1 MTATLTLDKRVLHR
15 VILPGAL
22 AAAMATAAS
31 GIAHARPA
39 PESFADIA
47 ARVGPAV
54 VNIATDRGTAPAM
67 LEKPGEMPKFSP
79 FFNAPEGQFREFM
92 ERFFGRSMPDY
103 RFGGPM
109 RPDHRMSAVGSG
121 FIVDEDGHVVT
132 NNHVVAGARS
142 IRVRLHDGDT
152 FDAKLVGGDAKTD
165 LALLKI
171 DAGRPLPFVEF
182 GDSDRIRAGDWVMTI
197 GNPFGLG
204 GSVTAGI
211 VSARGRDLRG
221 GSLVDFLQIDAPI
234 NQGNSGGPAFDASG
248 KVIGVNA
255 SIYSPTGGNVGIG
268 FAIPSNDAKRVIAA
282 LKADGKIE
290 RGWLGVQIQPVTP
303 DIAESLGMKDAQGAL
318 VASVVETG
326 PARDAGLK
334 QGDIITKWDGT
345 AVEKFRDLPRLVAG
359 TKAGKAVELAIL
371 REGKAMTLSVTTGLM
386 PVAQKVA
393 SLPAKPAKSGL
404 AGTGITVADID
415 PAARSRFGLDE
426 AAKGALVRDV
436 ENDSPA
442 WARGIRA
449 GDVIERVTYTP
460 VKSAAEAVTA
470 VEQVRKDGR
479 KAVLLTIDRKGEDR
493 IVAIRFADA

>member
-1 MTATLTLDKRVLHR
+1 MTATLTFDKRVLHR
-15 VILPGAL
+15 VVLPGAL

-54 VNIATDRGTAPAM
+54 VNIATDRGAAPAM
-67 LEKPGEMPKFSP
+67 LEKPGDMPKFSP

-92 ERFFGRSMPDY
+92 ERFFGRSMPDF

-234 NQGNSGGPAFDASG
+234 NQGNSGGPAFDATG

-268 FAIPSNDAKRVIAA
+268 FAIPSNDAKRVIAG

-303 DIAESLGMKDAQGAL
+303 DIAESLGMKDATGAL
-318 VASVVETG
+318 VASLAETG
-326 PARDAGLK
+326 PARDAGLE
-334 QGDIITKWDGT
+334 QGDIITKWDGA

-359 TKAGKAVELAIL
+359 TEAGKVVELAIL

-386 PVAQKVA
+386 PTAQKVA
-393 SLPAKPAKSGL
+393 SAPAKPAREGL

-426 AAKGALVRDV
+426 AASGALIRHV
-436 ENDSPA
+436 ESDSPA
-442 WARGIRA
+442 WSRGIRA

-460 VKSAAEAVTA
+460 VKSAADAVEA

-493 IVAIRFADA
+493 IVAVRFADA

>member
-1 MTATLTLDKRVLHR
+1 MNASLTLDKRVLHR
-15 VILPGAL
+15 VVLPGAL
-22 AAAMATAAS
+22 AAAMVTAAS
-31 GIAHARPA
+31 GFAHARPA
-39 PESFADIA
+39 PVSFADVA
-47 ARVGPAV
+47 ERVAPAV
-54 VNIATDRGTAPAM
+54 VNIATDRGSAPAS
-67 LEKPGEMPKFSP
+67 LGKSDNMPRFNP
-79 FFNAPEGQFREFM
+79 FFGQPDGSFREFM
-92 ERFFGRSMPDY
+92 ERFFGGNMPDF
-103 RFGGPM
+103 RMPPM

-121 FIVDEDGHVVT
+121 FIVDSDGHIVT

-142 IRVRLHDGDT
+142 IRVRLHDGDS
-152 FDAKLVGGDAKTD
+152 FEAKLLGRDAKTD

-171 DAGRPLPFVEF
+171 DAGRALPFVEF
-182 GDSDRIRAGDWVMTI
+182 GDSDSIRAGDWVMTI

-255 SIYSPTGGNVGIG
+255 SIYSPTGGNIGIG
-268 FAIPSNDAKRVIAA
+268 FAIPSNDARQVIAA

-318 VASVVETG
+318 VASVVEKG

-334 QGDIITKWDGT
+334 QGDIIVKWDGA

-359 TKAGKAVELAIL
+359 TKTGKAVALAIL
-371 REGKAMTLSVTTGLM
+371 REGKEMTLSVTTGSM
-386 PVAQKVA
+386 PAPEKVA
-393 SLPAKPAKSGL
+393 SLPAKPAKEGL
-404 AGTGITVADID
+404 AGTGITVADLD

-426 AAKGALVRDV
+426 KAKGALIRHVAP
-436 ENDSPA
+436 DSPA
-442 WARGIRA
+442 WSRGVRA

-460 VKSAAEAVTA
+460 VKSAADAVEA

-493 IVAIRFADA
+493 IVAVRFADA

>member
-1 MTATLTLDKRVLHR
+1 MTACLTLDKRVLHR

-22 AAAMATAAS
+22 AAAMVSAAS
-31 GIAHARPA
+31 GFAHARPA
-39 PESFADIA
+39 PASFADIA
-47 ARVGPAV
+47 ERVGPAV
-54 VNIATDRGTAPAM
+54 VNIATDRGTAPASFDKSGDM
-67 LEKPGEMPKFSP
+67 PGPNP
-79 FFNAPEGQFREFM
+79 FFGQPEGSFREFM
-92 ERFFGRSMPDY
+92 ERFFGRNAPDFRMP
-103 RFGGPM
+103 PM

-121 FIVDEDGHVVT
+121 FIVDRDGHIVT

-142 IRVRLHDGDT
+142 IRVRLPDGDS
-152 FDAKLVGGDAKTD
+152 FEARLLGRDAKTD

-234 NQGNSGGPAFDASG
+234 NQGNSGGPAFDAEG

-255 SIYSPTGGNVGIG
+255 SIYSPNGGNVGIG
-268 FAIPSNDAKRVIAA
+268 FAIPSNDARQVIAA
-282 LKADGKIE
+282 LRADGKIE

-303 DIAESLGMKDAQGAL
+303 DIAESLGMKEAAGAL
-318 VASVVETG
+318 VASVTETG
-326 PARDAGLK
+326 PARDAGLL
-334 QGDIITKWDGT
+334 QGDIIARWDGT
-345 AVEKFRDLPRLVAG
+345 AVAKFRDLPRLVAG
-359 TKAGKAVELAIL
+359 TKSGKVVEVAIL
-371 REGKAMTLSVTTGLM
+371 REGKEMTLSVTTGLM
-386 PVAQKVA
+386 PTSQKVA
-393 SLPAKPAKSGL
+393 SLPAKPAKEGI

-415 PAARSRFGLDE
+415 PAARSRFGLDK
-426 AAKGALVRDV
+426 AAKGALVRHVDP
-436 ENDSPA
+436 DGPA
-442 WARGIRA
+442 WARGVRA
-449 GDVIERVTYTP
+449 GDVIERVTHTP
-460 VKSAAEAVTA
+460 VESAADAVKA

-493 IVAIRFADA
+493 IVAVRFADA

>member
-1 MTATLTLDKRVLHR
+1 MNASLTLDKRVLHR
-15 VILPGAL
+15 VVLPGAL
-22 AAAMATAAS
+22 AAAMVTAAS
-31 GIAHARPA
+31 GFAHARPA
-39 PESFADIA
+39 PASFADVA
-47 ARVGPAV
+47 ERVAPAV
-54 VNIATDRGTAPAM
+54 VNIATDRGTAPAS
-67 LEKPGEMPKFSP
+67 LGKSDNMPRFNP
-79 FFNAPEGQFREFM
+79 FFGQPDGSFREFM
-92 ERFFGRSMPDY
+92 ERFFGGNMPDF
-103 RFGGPM
+103 RMPPM

-121 FIVDEDGHVVT
+121 FIVDQDGHIVT

-142 IRVRLHDGDT
+142 IRVRLHDGDS
-152 FDAKLVGGDAKTD
+152 FEAKLLGRDAKTD

-182 GDSDRIRAGDWVMTI
+182 GDSDSIRAGDWVMTI

-255 SIYSPTGGNVGIG
+255 SIYSPTGGNIGIG
-268 FAIPSNDAKRVIAA
+268 FAIPSNDARQVIAA

-318 VASVVETG
+318 VASVVEKG

-334 QGDIITKWDGT
+334 QGDIIVKWDGAT
-345 AVEKFRDLPRLVAG
+345 VEKFRDLPRLVAG
-359 TKAGKAVELAIL
+359 TESGKAVELAIL
-371 REGKAMTLSVTTGLM
+371 REGKEMKLSVTTGSM
-386 PVAQKVA
+386 PTPEKVA
-393 SLPAKPAKSGL
+393 SLPAKPAREGL
-404 AGTGITVADID
+404 AGTGITVADLD

-426 AAKGALVRDV
+426 KAKGALIRHVAP
-436 ENDSPA
+436 DSPA
-442 WARGIRA
+442 WARGVRA

-460 VKSAAEAVTA
+460 VKSAADAVEA

-493 IVAIRFADA
+493 IVAVRFADA

>member
-1 MTATLTLDKRVLHR
+1 MTASLTLDKRVLHR

-92 ERFFGRSMPDY
+92 ERFFGRSMPDF

-152 FDAKLVGGDAKTD
+152 FEAKLVGGDAKTD

-171 DAGRPLPFVEF
+171 EAGRKLPFVEF

-268 FAIPSNDAKRVIAA
+268 FAIPSNDAKAGDR
-282 LKADGKIE
+282 
-290 RGWLGVQIQPVTP
+290 R
-303 DIAESLGMKDAQGAL
+303 AQGRRQDRARL
-318 VASVVETG
+318 ARRAD
-326 PARDAGLK
+326 PAGHAGHRREPRHGGRDRRAGRLGGRDRPGARRRADAGRHHR
-334 QGDIITKWDGT
+334 QVGRRRGPEI
-345 AVEKFRDLPRLVAG
+345 PR
-359 TKAGKAVELAIL
+359 
-371 REGKAMTLSVTTGLM
+371 
-386 PVAQKVA
+386 
-393 SLPAKPAKSGL
+393 
-404 AGTGITVADID
+404 
-415 PAARSRFGLDE
+415 PAAARRRHRGGQGRSS
-426 AAKGALVRDV
+426 
-436 ENDSPA
+436 SPSC
-442 WARGIRA
+442 ARAR
-449 GDVIERVTYTP
+449 R
-460 VKSAAEAVTA
+460 
-470 VEQVRKDGR
+470 
-479 KAVLLTIDRKGEDR
+479 
-493 IVAIRFADA
+493 

>member
-1 MTATLTLDKRVLHR
+1 MNASLTLDKRVLHR
-15 VILPGAL
+15 VVLPGAL
-22 AAAMATAAS
+22 AAAMVTAAS
-31 GIAHARPA
+31 GFAHARPA
-39 PESFADIA
+39 PASFADVA
-47 ARVGPAV
+47 ERVAPAV
-54 VNIATDRGTAPAM
+54 VNIATDRGTAPAS
-67 LEKPGEMPKFSP
+67 LGKSDNMPRFNP
-79 FFNAPEGQFREFM
+79 FFGQPDGSFREFM
-92 ERFFGRSMPDY
+92 ERFFGGNMPDF
-103 RFGGPM
+103 RMPPM

-121 FIVDEDGHVVT
+121 FIVDSDGHIVT

-142 IRVRLHDGDT
+142 IRVRLHDGDS
-152 FDAKLVGGDAKTD
+152 FEAKLLGRDAKTD

-255 SIYSPTGGNVGIG
+255 SIYSPTGGNIGIG
-268 FAIPSNDAKRVIAA
+268 FAIPSNDARQVIAA

-318 VASVVETG
+318 VASVVEKG

-334 QGDIITKWDGT
+334 QGDIIVRWDGA

-359 TKAGKAVELAIL
+359 TKTGKAVELAIL
-371 REGKAMTLSVTTGLM
+371 REGKEMTLSVTTGSM
-386 PVAQKVA
+386 PTPEKVA
-393 SLPAKPAKSGL
+393 SLPAKPAKEGL
-404 AGTGITVADID
+404 AGTGITVADLD

-426 AAKGALVRDV
+426 KAKGALVRHV
-436 ENDSPA
+436 APDSPA
-442 WARGIRA
+442 WSRGVRA

-460 VKSAAEAVTA
+460 VKSAADAVEA

-493 IVAIRFADA
+493 IVAVRFADA

>member
-1 MTATLTLDKRVLHR
+1 MTACLTLDKRVLHR

-22 AAAMATAAS
+22 AAAMVTAAS
-31 GIAHARPA
+31 GLAHARPA
-39 PESFADIA
+39 PASFADIA
-47 ARVGPAV
+47 ARVAPAV

-67 LEKPGEMPKFSP
+67 LGKSQDMPQSSP
-79 FFNAPEGQFREFM
+79 FGQPEGQFREFM
-92 ERFFGRSMPDY
+92 ERFFGRNAPDF
-103 RFGGPM
+103 RFGEPL
-109 RPDHRMSAVGSG
+109 RPEHRMSAVGSG
-121 FIVDEDGHVVT
+121 FIVDKDGYVVT

-142 IRVRLHDGDT
+142 VRVRLHDGDI
-152 FDAKLVGGDAKTD
+152 FDAKLIGGDAKTD

-221 GSLVDFLQIDAPI
+221 GSLVDFMQIDAPI
-234 NQGNSGGPAFDASG
+234 NQGSSGGPAFDAEG

-255 SIYSPTGGNVGIG
+255 SIYSPNGGNVGIG
-268 FAIPSNDAKRVIAA
+268 FAIPSNDARQVIAA
-282 LKADGKIE
+282 LRADGRIE

-303 DIAESLGMKDAQGAL
+303 DVAESIGMKDAAGAL
-318 VASVVETG
+318 VASVAETG
-326 PARDAGLK
+326 PARDAGLL
-334 QGDIITKWDGT
+334 QGDIITKWDGA
-345 AVEKFRDLPRLVAG
+345 AVAKFRDLPRLVAA
-359 TKAGKAVELAIL
+359 TKAGKVVDLAIL
-371 REGKAMTLSVTTGLM
+371 REGKAMTLPVTTGLM
-386 PVAQKVA
+386 PRSEKVA
-393 SLPAKPAKSGL
+393 SLPAKTARSGL

-426 AAKGALVRDV
+426 AAKGALVRHVDS
-436 ENDSPA
+436 DSPA
-442 WARGIRA
+442 WSRGVRA

-460 VKSAAEAVTA
+460 VKSAADAVKA

-479 KAVLLTIDRKGEDR
+479 KAVMLTIDRKGEDR
-493 IVAIRFADA
+493 IVAVRFADA

>member
-1 MTATLTLDKRVLHR
+1 MTASLTLDKRVLHR

-54 VNIATDRGTAPAM
+54 VNIATDRGSAPAM
-67 LEKPGEMPKFSP
+67 LEKPGDTPQFSP
-79 FFNAPEGQFREFM
+79 FGQPEGQFREFM
-92 ERFFGRSMPDY
+92 ERYFGRAMPDF

-121 FIVDEDGHVVT
+121 FIVDADGHLVT
-132 NNHVVAGARS
+132 NNHVVAGAHS

-282 LKADGKIE
+282 LKADGRIE

-303 DIAESLGMKDAQGAL
+303 DIAESLGMKDATGAL

-326 PARDAGLK
+326 PARDAGLQ
-334 QGDIITKWDGT
+334 QGDIITGWDGA
-345 AVEKFRDLPRLVAG
+345 AVGKFRELPRLVAG
-359 TKAGKAVELAIL
+359 TEAGKVVELAIL
-371 REGKAMTLSVTTGLM
+371 REGKPMTLSVTTGLM
-386 PVAQKVA
+386 PAAEKVA
-393 SLPAKPAKSGL
+393 SLPAKPAKEGL

-415 PAARSRFGLDE
+415 PAARSRFGLGE
-426 AAKGALVRDV
+426 SAKGALVRHV
-436 ENDSPA
+436 ESDSPA
-442 WARGIRA
+442 WSRGIRA

-460 VKSAAEAVTA
+460 VGSAADAVKA
-470 VEQVRKDGR
+470 VEQVREEGR

-493 IVAIRFADA
+493 IVAVRFADA

>member
-1 MTATLTLDKRVLHR
+1 MTASLTLDKRVLQR

-54 VNIATDRGTAPAM
+54 VNIATDRGSAPAM
-67 LEKPGEMPKFSP
+67 LEKPGDTPQFSP
-79 FFNAPEGQFREFM
+79 FGQPEGQFREFM
-92 ERFFGRSMPDY
+92 ERFFGRAMPDF

-121 FIVDEDGHVVT
+121 FIVDADGHLVT
-132 NNHVVAGARS
+132 NNHVIAGARS

-282 LKADGKIE
+282 LKADGRIE

-303 DIAESLGMKDAQGAL
+303 DIAESLGMKDATGAL

-326 PARDAGLK
+326 PARDAGLQ
-334 QGDIITKWDGT
+334 QGDIITGWDGA
-345 AVEKFRDLPRLVAG
+345 AVGKFRELPRLVAG
-359 TKAGKAVELAIL
+359 TEAGKVVELAIL
-371 REGKAMTLSVTTGLM
+371 REGKPMTLSVTTGLM
-386 PVAQKVA
+386 PAAEKVA
-393 SLPAKPAKSGL
+393 SLPAKPAKEGL

-415 PAARSRFGLDE
+415 PAARSRFGLGE
-426 AAKGALVRDV
+426 SAKGALVRHV
-436 ENDSPA
+436 ESDSPA
-442 WARGIRA
+442 WSRGIRA

-460 VKSAAEAVTA
+460 VGSAADAVKA
-470 VEQVRKDGR
+470 VERVREDGR

-493 IVAIRFADA
+493 IVAVRFADA

>member
-1 MTATLTLDKRVLHR
+1 MTASLTLDKRVLHR

-31 GIAHARPA
+31 GFAHARPA
-39 PESFADIA
+39 PASFADVA
-47 ARVGPAV
+47 ERVAPAV
-54 VNIATDRGTAPAM
+54 VNIATDRGSAPAS
-67 LEKPGEMPKFSP
+67 LGKSGDMPKFNP
-79 FFNAPEGQFREFM
+79 FFDRPDGSFREFM
-92 ERFFGRSMPDY
+92 ERFFGGNMPDF
-103 RFGGPM
+103 RMPPM

-121 FIVDEDGHVVT
+121 FIVDGDGHIVT

-142 IRVRLHDGDT
+142 IRVRLHDGDS
-152 FDAKLVGGDAKTD
+152 FEARLLGRDAKTD

-171 DAGRPLPFVEF
+171 DAGRALPFVEF
-182 GDSDRIRAGDWVMTI
+182 GDSDKIRAGDWVMTI

-234 NQGNSGGPAFDASG
+234 NQGNSGGPAFDAAG

-255 SIYSPTGGNVGIG
+255 SIYSPTGGNIGIG
-268 FAIPSNDAKRVIAA
+268 FAIPSNDARRVIAA

-303 DIAESLGMKDAQGAL
+303 DIAESLGMKEAGGAL
-318 VASVVETG
+318 VTSLVEKG

-334 QGDIITKWDGT
+334 QGDIIVKWDGA

-359 TKAGKAVELAIL
+359 TSQGKVVEVAIL
-371 REGKAMTLSVTTGLM
+371 REGKKMTLPVTTGSM
-386 PVAQKVA
+386 PTSEKVA
-393 SLPAKPAKSGL
+393 SAPAKPAKEGL
-404 AGTGITVADID
+404 AGTGITVADLD
-415 PAARSRFGLDE
+415 PAARSRFGVDE
-426 AAKGALVRDV
+426 AASGALVRHV
-436 ENDSPA
+436 APDSPA
-442 WARGIRA
+442 WTRGVRA

-460 VKSAAEAVTA
+460 VETAADAVEA

>member
-1 MTATLTLDKRVLHR
+1 MTACLTLDKRVLHR

-22 AAAMATAAS
+22 AAAMVTAAS
-31 GIAHARPA
+31 GLAHARPA
-39 PESFADIA
+39 PASFADIA
-47 ARVGPAV
+47 ARVAPAV

-67 LEKPGEMPKFSP
+67 LGKSPDTPQSSP
-79 FFNAPEGQFREFM
+79 FGQPEGQFREFM
-92 ERFFGRSMPDY
+92 ERFFGRNAPDF
-103 RFGGPM
+103 RFGEPP
-109 RPDHRMSAVGSG
+109 RPEHRMSAVGSG
-121 FIVDEDGHVVT
+121 FIVDKDGYVVT

-142 IRVRLHDGDT
+142 VRVRLHDGET
-152 FDAKLVGGDAKTD
+152 FDAKLIGGDAKTD

-234 NQGNSGGPAFDASG
+234 NQGSSGGPAFDADG

-255 SIYSPTGGNVGIG
+255 SIYSPNGGNVGIG
-268 FAIPSNDAKRVIAA
+268 FAIPSNDANKVIAA
-282 LKADGKIE
+282 LKADGRIE

-303 DIAESLGMKDAQGAL
+303 DIAESIGMKDAAGAL
-318 VASVVETG
+318 VASVAETG
-326 PARDAGLK
+326 PARDAGLL
-334 QGDIITKWDGT
+334 QGDIITKWDGA
-345 AVEKFRDLPRLVAG
+345 AVAKLRDLPRLVAA
-359 TKAGKAVELAIL
+359 TKTGKVVELAIL

-386 PVAQKVA
+386 PRTGKVA
-393 SLPAKPAKSGL
+393 SLPAKTAKSGL

-426 AAKGALVRDV
+426 AAKGALVRHVDS
-436 ENDSPA
+436 DSPA
-442 WARGIRA
+442 WSRGVRA

-460 VKSAAEAVTA
+460 VKSAADAVKA

-479 KAVLLTIDRKGEDR
+479 KAVMLTIDRKGEDR
-493 IVAIRFADA
+493 IVAVRFADA

>member
-1 MTATLTLDKRVLHR
+1 MTASLTFDKRVLHR

-22 AAAMATAAS
+22 AAAMVTAAS
-31 GIAHARPA
+31 GLAHARPA
-39 PESFADIA
+39 PASFADIA
-47 ARVGPAV
+47 ERVGPAV
-54 VNIATDRGTAPAM
+54 VNIATDRGTAPASVG
-67 LEKPGEMPKFSP
+67 KSDDMPKFNP
-79 FFNAPEGQFREFM
+79 FFGQPEGSFREFM
-92 ERFFGRSMPDY
+92 ERFFGGKMPDF
-103 RFGGPM
+103 RMPPM

-121 FIVDEDGHVVT
+121 FIVDSDGHVVT

-152 FDAKLVGGDAKTD
+152 FEAKLLGRDAKTD

-171 DAGRPLPFVEF
+171 DAGRALPFVEF

-234 NQGNSGGPAFDASG
+234 NQGNSGGPAFDVSG

-268 FAIPSNDAKRVIAA
+268 FAIPSNDARQVIAA
-282 LKADGKIE
+282 LRADGKIE

-303 DIAESLGMKDAQGAL
+303 DIAESLGMKEAKGAM
-318 VASVVETG
+318 VASLTDTG

-334 QGDIITKWDGT
+334 QGDIITEWDGN
-345 AVEKFRDLPRLVAG
+345 AVAKFRDLPRLVAG
-359 TKAGKAVELAIL
+359 TEVGKAVELGIL
-371 REGKAMTLSVTTGLM
+371 RKGKAMTLSVTTGRM
-386 PVAQKVA
+386 PTSEKVA
-393 SLPAKPAKSGL
+393 NLPAKPAKEGL

-415 PAARSRFGLDE
+415 PAARNRFGLDE
-426 AAKGALVRDV
+426 AARGALVRHV
-436 ENDSPA
+436 EPDSQA
-442 WARGIRA
+442 WARGVRA
-449 GDVIERVTYTP
+449 GDVIERVTYTQ
-460 VKSAAEAVTA
+460 VKSADEAVKA

-493 IVAIRFADA
+493 IVAVRFADA

>member
-1 MTATLTLDKRVLHR
+1 MTASLTLDKRVLHR

-67 LEKPGEMPKFSP
+67 LEKPGQMPEFSP
-79 FFNAPEGQFREFM
+79 FSNRPEGQFREFM
-92 ERFFGRSMPDY
+92 ERFFGRSMPDF

-121 FIVDEDGHVVT
+121 FIVDKDGHVVT

-234 NQGNSGGPAFDASG
+234 NQGNSGGPAFDATG

-268 FAIPSNDAKRVIAA
+268 FAIPSNDARRVIAA

-303 DIAESLGMKDAQGAL
+303 DIAESLGMKDATGAL

-334 QGDIITKWDGT
+334 QGDIIAKWDGA

-359 TKAGKAVELAIL
+359 TEAGKVVELAIL
-371 REGKAMTLSVTTGLM
+371 REGKPMTLKVTTGLM
-386 PVAQKVA
+386 PTAQKMA
-393 SLPAKPAKSGL
+393 SAPAKPAREGL

-426 AAKGALVRDV
+426 AAKGALIRHV
-436 ENDSPA
+436 ESDSPA

-460 VKSAAEAVTA
+460 VGSAAEAAKA

-493 IVAIRFADA
+493 IVAVRFADA